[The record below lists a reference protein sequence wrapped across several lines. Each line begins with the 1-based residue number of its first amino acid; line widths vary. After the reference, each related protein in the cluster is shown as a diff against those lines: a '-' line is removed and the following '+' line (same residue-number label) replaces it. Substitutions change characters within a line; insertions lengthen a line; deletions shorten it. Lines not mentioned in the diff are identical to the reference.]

1 MSQAHG
7 KGVGSRGAR
16 VHLQTLEHCLDKGDL
31 MDTVKVAAALIWRD
45 DTVLACQVA
54 SGPFAGLYELPG
66 GKIESGES
74 AEKACRREVEEEL
87 RCELS
92 TLWPLDHVSY
102 DYPDFHLSMEVFA
115 CELASG
121 SEPQATE
128 HSELRWLSRQ
138 ELVEVQRLPADAQL
152 MSLVATYWRDLRGDH

>member
-74 AEKACRREVEEEL
+74 AEKACRREV
-87 RCELS
+87 
-92 TLWPLDHVSY
+92 
-102 DYPDFHLSMEVFA
+102 
-115 CELASG
+115 
-121 SEPQATE
+121 
-128 HSELRWLSRQ
+128 
-138 ELVEVQRLPADAQL
+138 
-152 MSLVATYWRDLRGDH
+152 

>member
-1 MSQAHG
+1 M
-7 KGVGSRGAR
+7 VR
-16 VHLQTLEHCLDKGDL
+16 VS
-31 MDTVKVAAALIWRD
+31 AAAEQGYTYKRLSIVWTKGSHGHCEGSSCTHLARRHR
-45 DTVLACQVA
+45 LACQVA

-138 ELVEVQRLPADAQL
+138 ELVEVQWLPADAQL